1 MSNEIIVA
9 IVTGLF
15 TFAGV
20 VVTNIVSNKKVQYQL
35 HEQQK
40 ITDVKL
46 EELTREVRKHN
57 NFAERVPVI
66 EEQIK
71 VINHRIDDLERK

>member
-9 IVTGLF
+9 IITGLF

-20 VVTNIVSNKKVQYQL
+20 VVTNIVSNKKVQFQL

>member
-1 MSNEIIVA
+1 MEGIISSLIVGGLALIGVILTNLASNSKIQSDMKTSQK
-9 IVTGLF
+9 VTE
-15 TFAGV
+15 AR
-20 VVTNIVSNKKVQYQL
+20 I
-35 HEQQK
+35 
-40 ITDVKL
+40 

-71 VINHRIDDLERK
+71 VINHRLQELEDK